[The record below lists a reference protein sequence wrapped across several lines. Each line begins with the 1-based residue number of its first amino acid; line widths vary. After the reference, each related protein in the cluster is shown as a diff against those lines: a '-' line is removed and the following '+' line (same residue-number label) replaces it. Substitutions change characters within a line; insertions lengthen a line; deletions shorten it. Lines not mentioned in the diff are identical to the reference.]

1 MVELAPWP
9 GQMMVSGEKF
19 RNIRSSIEWMM
30 VGKSPPSK
38 VALPGPPGKSV
49 SPVKSMGVF
58 SRAKEI

>member
-30 VGKSPPSK
+30 VGKSPP
-38 VALPGPPGKSV
+38 
-49 SPVKSMGVF
+49 
-58 SRAKEI
+58 